1 MNVKLVSKENMGGAL
16 LLLLLLIIS
25 QSRIFDFFFQTALG
39 RALFIVLL
47 LIISYCNK
55 ILGVVTVLIIILMIN
70 RRDFLYYEG
79 FTDASGNTITDAS
92 GNPMT
97 DASGNRM
104 TDASGNPMTDASG
117 NPMTDASGNN
127 VNHPVVVAKKI
138 SSSSSSSGTEGF
150 DLLGTENT
158 LKRGKKSNT
167 IPVSDSVRRS
177 GNVDPY
183 SSSSSFD
190 NSYSMF

>member
-1 MNVKLVSKENMGGAL
+1 MKVKLVSKENMGGAL
-16 LLLLLLIIS
+16 LLLLLLLIS
-25 QSRIFDFFFQTALG
+25 QSRMFDFFFQTTLG
-39 RALFIVLL
+39 RALFIALL

-55 ILGVVTVLIIILMIN
+55 ILGVVTVLIAILMIN

-92 GNPMT
+92 GNRTM
-97 DASGNRM
+97 DASGNR
-104 TDASGNPMTDASG
+104 T
-117 NPMTDASGNN
+117 TDASGNN
-127 VNHPVVVAKKI
+127 INHPVAVAKKV

-167 IPVSDSVRRS
+167 IPVSDSVRKS

-183 SSSSSFD
+183 SSSSFD

>member
-1 MNVKLVSKENMGGAL
+1 MKVKLLSKENIGGVM

-25 QSRIFDFFFQTALG
+25 QSRMFDFFFQTALG
-39 RALFIVLL
+39 RALFIALL

-55 ILGVVTVLIIILMIN
+55 ILGVVTVLLVILMIN
-70 RRDFLYYEG
+70 HRDFLYYEG
-79 FTDASGNTITDAS
+79 FTDASGNTI
-92 GNPMT
+92 
-97 DASGNRM
+97 R
-104 TDASGNPMTDASG
+104 DASGNPMTDASG
-117 NPMTDASGNN
+117 NPMTDASGNIIRDASGN
-127 VNHPVVVAKKI
+127 KINHPVVVAKKV

-167 IPVSDSVRRS
+167 IPVSDSVRKS

-183 SSSSSFD
+183 SSSSFD

>member
-117 NPMTDASGNN
+117 NN